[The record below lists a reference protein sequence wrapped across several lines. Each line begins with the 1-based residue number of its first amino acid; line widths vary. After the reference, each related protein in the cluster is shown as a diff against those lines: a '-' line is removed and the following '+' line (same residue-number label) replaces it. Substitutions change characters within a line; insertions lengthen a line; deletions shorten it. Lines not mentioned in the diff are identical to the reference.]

1 MYSKKIQV
9 SHEKA
14 SHTGNYFKPCLNLR
28 KTYGS
33 FEKTSEISVNCQK
46 LLKCFKPVFE
56 ELKQF
61 IYETFGKLLKQ
72 FKSVFQMFL
81 WFFKKSRKSSD
92 IFGSVRKYSENFR
105 NGLKVIFRCFHDF
118 LKSLEIFGSV
128 PKSLENFW
136 MWSEMFVMV
145 RRSWRVLEL
154 AFEKSS
160 NYGGPQVPLTGIRK
174 SSRQKRKTYGKKEK
188 LTAIKKS
195 SQQKRKAHGKKEKL
209 TAKKKSSR
217 QERKAHSKKEKLTA
231 KRKACGKV
239 KIVQR
244 M

>member
-1 MYSKKIQV
+1 MYTKKIQV

-46 LLKCFKPVFE
+46 LHKCFKPVFE

-81 WFFKKSRKSSD
+81 WFFKNSRKSSD

-145 RRSWRVLEL
+145 RRSWQVLEL

-160 NYGGPQVPLTGIRK
+160 NYNGPQVPLTGIRK
-174 SSRQKRKTYGKKEK
+174 SSRQK
-188 LTAIKKS
+188 KKS
-195 SQQKRKAHGKKEKL
+195 LWQKRKAHSNKEKL

-217 QERKAHSKKEKLTA
+217 QKRKAHSKKEKLTA
-231 KRKACGKV
+231 RKKGSQQKRKAHGK
-239 KIVQR
+239 KKSLWQS
-244 M
+244 